1 MRISDW
7 SSDVCSSDLRRSPRP
22 RELPLRAAGAV
33 YPPRGP
39 DFPEARVCAA
49 WGAVTR
55 RTVSS
60 GCHPREGGDPWDELA
75 PAPPMDPGTPERVG
89 SLARD
94 DSRRDRKTK
103 WYPRLSPLRLC
114 HEVPPAAITR

>member
-60 GCHPREGGDPWDELA
+60 GCHPREGGEPWDDLA
-75 PAPPMDPGTPERVG
+75 PASPMDPG
-89 SLARD
+89 
-94 DSRRDRKTK
+94 SRRSEEHTSELQSLMSTTYTVFCLKNKKKNKCT
-103 WYPRLSPLRLC
+103 SSE
-114 HEVPPAAITR
+114 HA